1 MRWGE
6 PAWQGLR
13 CARRAAKRRPKS
25 AECPR
30 HASEGRGRAPGAPIC
45 ASCLRSGLKKVTSG
59 ETELN
64 SPAAIR
70 LASSSELDPSLAA
83 LAPVSTA
90 SARATTLSSS
100 SASAAAGSLSMM
112 ARKATRRPAGLA
124 GPSQMPATRRALR
137 SGAAHAAGARAA
149 TAPGRRTAAS
159 CVARA
164 VSGAQPAGYIQS
176 GSRCLRRQDR
186 AAKREAR
193 TARGRRA

>member
-1 MRWGE
+1 
-6 PAWQGLR
+6 
-13 CARRAAKRRPKS
+13 
-25 AECPR
+25 
-30 HASEGRGRAPGAPIC
+30 
-45 ASCLRSGLKKVTSG
+45 
-59 ETELN
+59 
-64 SPAAIR
+64 
-70 LASSSELDPSLAA
+70 
-83 LAPVSTA
+83 
-90 SARATTLSSS
+90 
-100 SASAAAGSLSMM
+100 
-112 ARKATRRPAGLA
+112 LA